1 LVALAVAAAGLVGP
15 SRAAGLLGV
24 LGFAAHLGWQ
34 LRRLDIDDAAGCLLL
49 FRSNR
54 DAGLILAAGL
64 LGAALL

>member
-1 LVALAVAAAGLVGP
+1 M
-15 SRAAGLLGV
+15 

-34 LRRLDIDDAAGCLLL
+34 LRALDIDDPARCLML

-64 LGAALL
+64 LAAALL